1 MSDLGTII
9 AALHDSEI
17 NGEISWFF
25 DGVRAVKLGDR
36 SNGYDADA
44 VVGSLDDAADWL
56 RATADQLYPNSTFLL
71 PYEQLWL
78 SQADIQVNP

>member
-1 MSDLGTII
+1 
-9 AALHDSEI
+9 LHDSEI

-36 SNGYDADA
+36 SNGYDANA

-56 RATADQLYPNSTFLL
+56 RATAIRTAPFCCRTNSCGCHKRT
-71 PYEQLWL
+71 
-78 SQADIQVNP
+78 SK